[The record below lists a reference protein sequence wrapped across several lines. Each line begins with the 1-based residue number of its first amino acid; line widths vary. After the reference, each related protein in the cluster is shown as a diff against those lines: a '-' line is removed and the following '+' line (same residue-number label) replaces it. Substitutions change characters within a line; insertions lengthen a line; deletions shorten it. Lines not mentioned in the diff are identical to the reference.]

1 MSWDVRL
8 YNFLRRKTMKKR
20 LLVVPVLAMLL
31 AGCGGTTDPQPDPKP
46 DPTPVEKVVDSIS
59 VKTQP
64 SKLVYE
70 PGETFDGSGMVLT
83 VNYAGGTSEDITNGW
98 AINPAGALNLT
109 DTKVTVTYGGKS
121 VDVAITVKTIAKY
134 TITFMANATD
144 KIADVIYNEGETPS
158 YSYSIPSTPQYDYTV
173 LGWSLTPNG
182 EVLGTLPKVTQN
194 ATYYAVV
201 KENIRKYAVIFK
213 DFNGSVIETKNLE
226 YGSSIVAPSYTPQD
240 TAQYDYEFIGWSL
253 SQGGTK
259 IESFPTV
266 TGEVTYFAL
275 VSSTVRKYTVTF
287 FDIDGKQY
295 QSGSLEYGSTP
306 TCDYE
311 VEDTAEWDY
320 TTKWSKTAGGTP
332 LASLPKV
339 TENANYYAVTTNV
352 KQKYDISFKNED
364 GTDYKKVNVEYGS
377 IPTVTPPSKDADQ
390 QYTYTFAGWSTT
402 KGGEVLASL
411 PAVTGEATYFAI
423 FSQTLNKYSIKLHL
437 NYGESDIVVTVTN
450 NYGTQYTNFDDAVP
464 EREGYHFAGW
474 CLDKDCTEKAS
485 FPVTLT
491 KDIDYYAKWNEKIEI
506 GKFLKALLGIK
517 DYNPYS
523 FVPES
528 MRPDFADHY
537 VTDSDILDFTSA
549 QSVDDINLN
558 AYGEQWQ
565 MIIENMS
572 QSEKFYKVLSA
583 SDSVFAAALTAFI
596 NYFEDDAHAGET
608 SYEEQK
614 ADNYDASCSY
624 SAGVLTFSL
633 DFKKAV
639 LGFTPKIEMV
649 YAVATAEKVIKI
661 SLNDDNVIKCA
672 FTENSYIFGISYGLT
687 ISGKTGLRTAYCEL
701 NRDEDEETVN
711 GHIYE
716 YFSYINDESS
726 KELLKSAADF
736 YITDQYVSVVGNKAS
751 GLVGSEATI
760 NELYLVGNG
769 RLIAYEV
776 EEDLEFL
783 SIKSTYHTFW
793 FELNRIT
800 GIDTIK
806 AISNGELAP
815 NKNHHDVFVNGSDK
829 VFEPAYNH
837 KSIVKTSRKYD
848 IEMRTRYYY
857 KDLDGKATKIET
869 QIPMMFIQDNNGDNT
884 DFDDFATDIV
894 ETSKI
899 SGGGLNFQTGH
910 LNKLRADHE
919 ELIPV
924 FKENKEKVTPEAI
937 IEWLK

>member
-1 MSWDVRL
+1 
-8 YNFLRRKTMKKR
+8 MKKR
-20 LLVVPVLAMLL
+20 LFLL
-31 AGCGGTTDPQPDPKP
+31 PLCACIMCSCGPTQGTQEEKKEPDPVIHTKTLTGIEVSNP
-46 DPTPVEKVVDSIS
+46 PTTVNYKE
-59 VKTQP
+59 
-64 SKLVYE
+64 
-70 PGETFDGSGMVLT
+70 GETFNPSGMVVNAVYDDGTKEVVTNYQIPNQALT
-83 VNYAGGTSEDITNGW
+83 VGMTSITITYNGKTAQIDIT
-98 AINPAGALNLT
+98 
-109 DTKVTVTYGGKS
+109 VTAVP
-121 VDVAITVKTIAKY
+121 KY
-134 TITFMANATD
+134 TVTFMANATD
-144 KIADVIYNEGETPS
+144 KIADVIYKEGETPS

-182 EVLGTLPKVTQN
+182 EVLGTLPEVTQN

-201 KENIRKYAVIFK
+201 SQKTRKYAVIFK
-213 DFNGSVIETKNLE
+213 DHNGSLIETKNLE
-226 YGSSIVAPSYTPQD
+226 YGSNIVAPSYTPQD
-240 TAQYDYEFIGWSL
+240 TAQYDYELIGWSL

-320 TTKWSKTAGGTP
+320 TTKWSLTEGGTA

-339 TENANYYAVTTNV
+339 TENANYHAVTTRV

-377 IPTVTPPSKDADQ
+377 TPTVTAPSKDADQ

-423 FSQTLNKYSIKLHL
+423 FKRTLNRYSIKLHL
-437 NYGESDIVVTVTN
+437 NYGDSDIVITVTDD
-450 NYGTQYTNFDDAVP
+450 YGTQYTDFDDAVP

-474 CLDKDCTEKAS
+474 CLDEDCEEKVT

-491 KDIDYYAKWNEKIEI
+491 ENVEYYAKWNEKIEVA
-506 GKFLKALLGIK
+506 KFLKALLGIK

-523 FVPES
+523 FVPET
-528 MRPDFADHY
+528 MRPNYASHF
-537 VTDSDILDFTSA
+537 VQDSDILDFTTE
-549 QSVDDINLN
+549 QDVDDINLN
-558 AYGEQWQ
+558 CFGEQWQ
-565 MIIENMS
+565 MIIDNMN
-572 QSEKFYKVLSA
+572 QSEKFYAVLSA
-583 SDSVFAAALTAFI
+583 GDSIFTAALTAFI

-608 SYEEQK
+608 SHEEQK
-614 ADNYDASCSY
+614 VDNYDASCSY
-624 SAGVLTFSL
+624 SAGILTFSL

-649 YAVATAEKVIKI
+649 YAVATAEKIIKI
-661 SLNDDNVIKCA
+661 SLNDNDVIKCA

-701 NRDEDEETVN
+701 NRDDSNNVD

-726 KELLKSAADF
+726 KELLKSSADF
-736 YITDQYVSVVGNKAS
+736 YITEQYVSVVGNKAS

-783 SIKSTYHTFW
+783 FVKSTYHTFW

-800 GIDTIK
+800 GIDSIK
-806 AISNGELAP
+806 ATPNGEIAP
-815 NKNHHDVFVNGSDK
+815 NKNHHDVYVNGSDK
-829 VFEPAYNH
+829 VFKPAYNYVAI
-837 KSIVKTSRKYD
+837 KSTSRKYD

-857 KDLDGKATKIET
+857 KNVDGKAAKIEAE
-869 QIPMMFIQDNNGDNT
+869 IPMMFIQDNNDPNT
-884 DFDDFATDIV
+884 DFDDFPEDIV
-894 ETSKI
+894 DTSKI
-899 SGGGLNFQTGH
+899 SGGGLNFQSGYLT
-910 LNKLRADHE
+910 KLREDHE
-919 ELIPV
+919 TLIPV
-924 FKENKEKVTPEAI
+924 FKENKGKVTPEAI